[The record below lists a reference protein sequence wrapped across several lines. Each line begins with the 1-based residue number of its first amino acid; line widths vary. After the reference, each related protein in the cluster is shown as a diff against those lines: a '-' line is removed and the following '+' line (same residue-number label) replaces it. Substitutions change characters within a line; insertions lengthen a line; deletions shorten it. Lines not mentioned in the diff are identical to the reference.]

1 MLNRNLIHGLI
12 FSCEVSWIPAQ
23 DLAGSTKWRQMQEAV
38 AGGWGLAR
46 PYINPVAHY
55 VYYYQS
61 FQHQTMEG
69 LYKFF
74 FFSMWHKLTVDKGP
88 LLDEP

>member
-1 MLNRNLIHGLI
+1 MVLFDLTFTYVLI
-12 FSCEVSWIPAQ
+12 SAQ
-23 DLAGSTKWRQMQEAV
+23 LHVYRVTYSSG
-38 AGGWGLAR
+38 AGGRGLAR

-55 VYYYQS
+55 VYYYES